1 VVCSKAGPL
10 SGVLIDLAYLFRPT
24 GACQAPLPYYRMET
38 GFTKWIIV
46 VTVVLCCL
54 LELIDTSIVNVA
66 LTQMMGNLSATQQE
80 VSWVVASYAIANV
93 IVIPMTGFL
102 AEQFGRK
109 NYYLASVILFTIASM
124 ACGQS
129 TNLWELVA
137 FRFIQGIGGGALMAT
152 SQAILID
159 TFPPEQLALGQ
170 ALFGMGVIIGP
181 TIGPTLGGFIVE
193 NYDWPWI
200 FYVNVP
206 VGIMASI
213 FTFLFIRD
221 PERIR
226 NAIPRPLRQ
235 IDWAGI
241 FLLVLGVGSTQLVL
255 EQGET
260 EDWFDSF
267 YIIFFTLMAVVG
279 VVGFIWRELTA
290 KYPIVDLRV
299 LTKSRNLAVGAF
311 LSFVLG
317 FGLFSS
323 VFIFPI
329 FTQRILGFTA
339 AQTGLIL
346 LPGALASG
354 LMMPLIGRALVAG
367 VPQKYMIPVGFII
380 FFFFTFWMSVKIS
393 PTAGE
398 DDFFWPLI
406 VRGVGLGLIFL
417 PITTMSLAGLQG
429 KDAGQAAG
437 LTGMIR
443 QLGGSFGVAI
453 VGTYLERTIQA
464 NRVALLPNISLYNT
478 ETVQRIQAFTQNFV
492 SKGFPLDQARQQAY
506 AALEGILMKQTSIIT
521 YSQVFTSLGVFFLAC
536 IPLILLVKRNKPGA
550 AVDLNA
556 AH

>member
-1 VVCSKAGPL
+1 
-10 SGVLIDLAYLFRPT
+10 
-24 GACQAPLPYYRMET
+24 MET
-38 GFTKWIIV
+38 GFKKWIIV
-46 VTVVLCCL
+46 ITVVLCVL

-66 LTQMMGNLSATQQE
+66 LNHMMGNLSATQQE

-109 NYYLASVILFTIASM
+109 NYFMFSVILFTLSSM

-129 TNLWELVA
+129 TDIWELVA

-159 TFPPEQLALGQ
+159 TFPPKQLALGQ

-181 TIGPTLGGFIVE
+181 TIGPTLGGYIV
-193 NYDWPWI
+193 DSSLGWPWI

-206 VGIMASI
+206 VGILATI

-221 PERIR
+221 PERIK
-226 NAIPRPLRQ
+226 NAIPTPLRQ

-241 FLLVLGVGSTQLVL
+241 FLLTLGVGSLQMVL

-260 EDWFDSF
+260 EDWFDSKF
-267 YIIFFTLMAVVG
+267 IVIFTLLSAIG
-279 VVGFIWRELTA
+279 IIGFIWRELTA
-290 KYPIVDLRV
+290 KKPIVDLRV
-299 LTKSRNLAVGAF
+299 LTKSRNLAVGAV

-317 FGLFSS
+317 FGLFAS
-323 VFIFPI
+323 VFVLPI
-329 FTQRILGFTA
+329 FTQRILGFSA
-339 AQTGLIL
+339 AQTGLML

-354 LMMPLIGRALVAG
+354 FMMPIIGKALQNG
-367 VPQKYMIPVGFII
+367 VPQKVLLPLGFTI
-380 FFFFTFWMSVKIS
+380 FFGFTFWMSAKIS
-393 PTAGE
+393 PTAGLS
-398 DDFFWPLI
+398 DFFWPLM

-453 VGTYLERTIQA
+453 VGTYLERATQA
-464 NRVALLPNISLYNT
+464 NRVALLPNISLYNL
-478 ETVQRIQAFTQNFV
+478 ETTQRMQAFTQGFMA
-492 SKGFPLDQARQQAY
+492 KGYSLAQAQQQAY
-506 AALEGILMKQTSIIT
+506 AALEGVLMKQVSIIT
-521 YSQVFTSLGVFFLAC
+521 YSQIFTTLGFFFIAC
-536 IPLILLVKRNKPGA
+536 LPLILFVKRPKPGEKM
-550 AVDLNA
+550 DLNA

>member
-1 VVCSKAGPL
+1 
-10 SGVLIDLAYLFRPT
+10 
-24 GACQAPLPYYRMET
+24 MET
-38 GFTKWIIV
+38 GFRKWIIV

-80 VSWVVASYAIANV
+80 VSWVIASYGIANV

-109 NYYLASVILFTIASM
+109 NYYLVSVIIFTLASM

-129 TNLWELVA
+129 TGLWELVA

-159 TFPPEQLALGQ
+159 TFPPKQLPLGQ

-181 TIGPTLGGFIVE
+181 TIGPTLGGYIVE

-206 VGIMASI
+206 VGILASI
-213 FTFLFIRD
+213 FTVLFIRD
-221 PERIR
+221 PERIK
-226 NAIPRPLRQ
+226 NAIPKPLRE
-235 IDWAGI
+235 IDWAGVG
-241 FLLVLGVGSTQLVL
+241 LLILGVGSMQLVL

-260 EDWFDSF
+260 EDWFDST
-267 YIIFFTLMAVVG
+267 YILSFTLLAVIG
-279 VVGFIWRELTA
+279 IIGFIWRELTA
-290 KYPIVDLRV
+290 KAPIVDLRI

-317 FGLFSS
+317 FGLFAS
-323 VFIFPI
+323 VFVFPI

-339 AQTGLIL
+339 EQTGYLL

-354 LMMPLIGRALVAG
+354 FMMPIIGRMLQAG
-367 VPQKYMIPVGFII
+367 VPQKLMIPVGFTI
-380 FFFFTFWMSVKIS
+380 FFFFTFWMAAKIS

-398 DDFFWPLI
+398 SDFFWPLI

-453 VGTYLERTIQA
+453 VGTYLERSIQA
-464 NRVALLPNISLYNT
+464 NRVALLPNISLYNP
-478 ETVQRIQAFTQNFV
+478 ETAQRIQAFTQGFMA
-492 SKGFPLDQARQQAY
+492 KGFPANQATQQAY
-506 AALEGILMKQTSIIT
+506 AALEGVLMKQVSLIT
-521 YSQVFTSLGVFFLAC
+521 YAQVFTSLGLFFLAC
-536 IPLILLVKRNKPGA
+536 LPLILLVKRAKPGEKM
-550 AVDLNA
+550 DLNA

>member
-1 VVCSKAGPL
+1 
-10 SGVLIDLAYLFRPT
+10 
-24 GACQAPLPYYRMET
+24 
-38 GFTKWIIV
+38 
-46 VTVVLCCL
+46 
-54 LELIDTSIVNVA
+54 
-66 LTQMMGNLSATQQE
+66 
-80 VSWVVASYAIANV
+80 
-93 IVIPMTGFL
+93 VIPMTGFL
-102 AEQFGRK
+102 AEQFGRR
-109 NYYLASVILFTIASM
+109 NYYLVSVILFTLASM

-129 TNLWELVA
+129 TGLWELVF

-159 TFPPEQLALGQ
+159 TFPPKQLPLGQ

-181 TIGPTLGGFIVE
+181 TIGPTLGGYIVE

-206 VGIMASI
+206 VGILASI
-213 FTFLFIRD
+213 FTILFIRD
-221 PERIR
+221 PERIK
-226 NAIPRPLRQ
+226 NAIPKPLRE
-235 IDWAGI
+235 IDWLGI
-241 FLLVLGVGSTQLVL
+241 GLLILGVGSMQLVL

-260 EDWFDSF
+260 EDWFDST
-267 YIIFFTLMAVVG
+267 YILSFTALAVIG

-290 KYPIVDLRV
+290 KAPIVDLRI

-317 FGLFSS
+317 FGLFAS
-323 VFIFPI
+323 VFVFPI

-339 AQTGLIL
+339 EQTGYLL

-354 LMMPLIGRALVAG
+354 FMMPIIGRMLQAG
-367 VPQKYMIPVGFII
+367 VPQKLMIPIGFTI
-380 FFFFTFWMSVKIS
+380 FFFFTFWMAAKIS

-398 DDFFWPLI
+398 SDFFWPLI

-453 VGTYLERTIQA
+453 VGTYLERSIQA
-464 NRVALLPNISLYNT
+464 NRVALLPNISLYNL
-478 ETVQRIQAFTQNFV
+478 ETTQRIQAFTQGFMA
-492 SKGFPLDQARQQAY
+492 KGYSMSQAQQQAY
-506 AALEGILMKQTSIIT
+506 AALEGVLMKQVSLIT
-521 YSQVFTSLGVFFLAC
+521 YSQVFTSLGLFFLAC
-536 IPLILLVKRNKPGA
+536 LPLILLVKRAKPGEKM
-550 AVDLNA
+550 DLNA

>member
-1 VVCSKAGPL
+1 
-10 SGVLIDLAYLFRPT
+10 
-24 GACQAPLPYYRMET
+24 MET
-38 GFTKWIIV
+38 GFRKWIIV
-46 VTVVLCCL
+46 VTVVLCVL

-80 VSWVVASYAIANV
+80 VSWVVAAYAIANV

-102 AEQFGRK
+102 AEQFGRR
-109 NYYLASVILFTIASM
+109 NYFLASVILFTLASI

-129 TNLWELVA
+129 TNIWELVA
-137 FRFIQGIGGGALMAT
+137 FRFIQGVGGGALMAT

-159 TFPPEQLALGQ
+159 TFPPKQLALGQ

-181 TIGPTLGGFIVE
+181 TIGPTLGGYIV
-193 NYDWPWI
+193 DSSLGWPWI

-206 VGIMASI
+206 VGILASI
-213 FTFLFIRD
+213 FTLLFIRD

-226 NAIPRPLRQ
+226 NAIPRSIRE

-241 FLLVLGVGSTQLVL
+241 GLLVLGVGSLQYVL

-260 EDWFDSF
+260 EDWFDSRVILLF
-267 YIIFFTLMAVVG
+267 STLAAVGII
-279 VVGFIWRELTA
+279 GFIWRELTA
-290 KYPIVDLRV
+290 DKPIVDLRV

-317 FGLFSS
+317 FGLFAS
-323 VFIFPI
+323 VFVLPI
-329 FTQRILGFTA
+329 FTQRILGFSA
-339 AQTGLIL
+339 AQTGLLL

-354 LMMPLIGRALVAG
+354 FMMPVIGKSLQNG
-367 VPQKYMIPVGFII
+367 VPQKLLLAMGFTI
-380 FFFFTFWMSVKIS
+380 FFGFTFWMSAKIS
-393 PTAGE
+393 PTAGTS
-398 DDFFWPLI
+398 DFFWPLI

-429 KDAGQAAG
+429 RDAGQAAG

-453 VGTYLERTIQA
+453 VGTYLERGINNA
-464 NRVALLPNISLYNT
+464 RVGLLPNISLYNP
-478 ETVQRIQAFTQNFV
+478 ETVQRIQAFTQNFINR
-492 SKGFPLDQARQQAY
+492 GFPAEQARQQAY
-506 AALEGILMKQTSIIT
+506 AALEGVLMKQVSIIT
-521 YSQVFTSLGVFFLAC
+521 YSQVFTTLGFFFIAC
-536 IPLILLVKRNKPGA
+536 LPLILLVKRTRPGEKI
-550 AVDLNA
+550 DLNA

>member
-1 VVCSKAGPL
+1 
-10 SGVLIDLAYLFRPT
+10 
-24 GACQAPLPYYRMET
+24 MET
-38 GFTKWIIV
+38 GFRKWIIV
-46 VTVVLCCL
+46 VTVVFCCL

-80 VSWVVASYAIANV
+80 VSWVIASYAIANV

-102 AEQFGRK
+102 AEQFGRR
-109 NYYLASVILFTIASM
+109 NYYLASVILFTLASM

-152 SQAILID
+152 SQAILVD
-159 TFPPEQLALGQ
+159 TFPPKQLPLGQ

-181 TIGPTLGGFIVE
+181 TIGPTLGGYIVE

-206 VGIMASI
+206 VGILASI
-213 FTFLFIRD
+213 FTVLFIRD
-221 PERIR
+221 PERIK
-226 NAIPRPLRQ
+226 NAIPRPLRD

-241 FLLVLGVGSTQLVL
+241 GFLILGVGSLQFVL
-255 EQGET
+255 EQGESD
-260 EDWFDSF
+260 DWFDDK
-267 YIIFFTLMAVVG
+267 IIVLFTVLAIVG
-279 VVGFIWRELTA
+279 VVGFLWRELTA
-290 KYPIVDLRV
+290 QAPIVDLRV

-317 FGLFSS
+317 FGLFAS
-323 VFIFPI
+323 VFVFPI

-339 AQTGLIL
+339 EQTGFIL

-354 LMMPLIGRALVAG
+354 FMMPIVGRMLMAG
-367 VPQKYMIPVGFII
+367 VPQKAMLPVGFLI
-380 FFFFTFWMSVKIS
+380 FFAFTFWMAAKIS

-398 DDFFWPLI
+398 SDFFWPLI
-406 VRGVGLGLIFL
+406 TRGVGLGLIFM

-429 KDAGQAAG
+429 RDAGQAAG

-453 VGTYLERTIQA
+453 VGTYLERTMQA
-464 NRVALLPNISLYNT
+464 NRIALLPNISLYNA
-478 ETVQRIQAFTQNFV
+478 ETTQRIQAFTQGFLA
-492 SKGFPLDQARQQAY
+492 KGYPLAQAQQQAY
-506 AALEGILMKQTSIIT
+506 AALEGVLMKQVSLIT
-521 YSQVFTSLGVFFLAC
+521 YSEIFTALGLFFLAC
-536 IPLILLVKRNKPGA
+536 VPLIFLVKRTKAGGKI
-550 AVDLNA
+550 DLNA

>member
-1 VVCSKAGPL
+1 
-10 SGVLIDLAYLFRPT
+10 
-24 GACQAPLPYYRMET
+24 MET
-38 GFTKWIIV
+38 GFRKWIIV
-46 VTVVLCCL
+46 ITVVLCCL

-109 NYYLASVILFTIASM
+109 NYYLVSVILFTLASM

-159 TFPPEQLALGQ
+159 TFPPKQLALGQ

-181 TIGPTLGGFIVE
+181 TIGPTLGGYIVE

-206 VGIMASI
+206 VGILASI
-213 FTFLFIRD
+213 FTTLFIRD
-221 PERIR
+221 PERIK
-226 NAIPRPLRQ
+226 NAIPKPLRE

-241 FLLVLGVGSTQLVL
+241 FFLILGVGSMQYVL
-255 EQGET
+255 EQGESN
-260 EDWFDSF
+260 DWFDDK
-267 YIIFFTLMAVVG
+267 IILLFTALSVIG
-279 VVGFIWRELTA
+279 VVGFLWRELTA
-290 KYPIVDLRV
+290 KAPIVDLRV

-317 FGLFSS
+317 FGLFAS
-323 VFIFPI
+323 VFVFPI

-339 AQTGLIL
+339 EQTGYLL

-354 LMMPLIGRALVAG
+354 FMMPIIGRMLQAG
-367 VPQKYMIPVGFII
+367 VPQKLMIPVGFTI
-380 FFFFTFWMSVKIS
+380 FFFFTFWMAAKIS

-398 DDFFWPLI
+398 SDFFWPLI

-417 PITTMSLAGLQG
+417 PITTMSLAGLAG

-453 VGTYLERTIQA
+453 VGTYLERSLQA
-464 NRVALLPNISLYNT
+464 NRVALLPNISLYNP
-478 ETVQRIQAFTQNFV
+478 ETTQRIQAFTQGFMA
-492 SKGFPLDQARQQAY
+492 KGYSMAQAQQQAY
-506 AALEGILMKQTSIIT
+506 AALEGVLMKQVSLIT
-521 YSQVFTSLGVFFLAC
+521 YSQVFTSLGLFFLAC
-536 IPLILLVKRNKPGA
+536 LPLILLVKRAKPGEKM
-550 AVDLNA
+550 DLNA

>member
-1 VVCSKAGPL
+1 
-10 SGVLIDLAYLFRPT
+10 
-24 GACQAPLPYYRMET
+24 MET
-38 GFTKWIIV
+38 GFRKWIIV
-46 VTVVLCCL
+46 ITVVLCCL

-80 VSWVVASYAIANV
+80 VSWVIASYGIANV

-109 NYYLASVILFTIASM
+109 NYYLVSVILFTLASM

-129 TNLWELVA
+129 TGLWELVF

-159 TFPPEQLALGQ
+159 TFPPKQLPLGQ

-181 TIGPTLGGFIVE
+181 TIGPTLGGYIVE

-206 VGIMASI
+206 VGILASI
-213 FTFLFIRD
+213 FTVLFIRD
-221 PERIR
+221 PERIK
-226 NAIPRPLRQ
+226 NAIPKPLRE

-241 FLLVLGVGSTQLVL
+241 GLLILGVGSMQLVL

-260 EDWFDSF
+260 EDWFDST
-267 YIIFFTLMAVVG
+267 YILGFTLLAVIG
-279 VVGFIWRELTA
+279 IVGFIWRELTA
-290 KYPIVDLRV
+290 KAPIVDLRI

-317 FGLFSS
+317 FGLFAS
-323 VFIFPI
+323 VFVFPI

-339 AQTGLIL
+339 EQTGYLL

-354 LMMPLIGRALVAG
+354 FMMPIIGRMLQAG
-367 VPQKYMIPVGFII
+367 VPQKLMIPVGFTI
-380 FFFFTFWMSVKIS
+380 FFFFTFWMAAKIS

-398 DDFFWPLI
+398 SDFFWPLI

-453 VGTYLERTIQA
+453 VGTYLERSIQA
-464 NRVALLPNISLYNT
+464 NRVALLPNISLYNP
-478 ETVQRIQAFTQNFV
+478 ETTQRIHAFTQGFMA
-492 SKGFPLDQARQQAY
+492 KGYSMAQAQQQAY
-506 AALEGILMKQTSIIT
+506 AALEGVLMKQVSLIT
-521 YSQVFTSLGVFFLAC
+521 YAQVFTSLGLFFLAC
-536 IPLILLVKRNKPGA
+536 LPLILLVKRAKPGEKM
-550 AVDLNA
+550 DLNA

>member
-1 VVCSKAGPL
+1 
-10 SGVLIDLAYLFRPT
+10 
-24 GACQAPLPYYRMET
+24 MET

-46 VTVVLCCL
+46 ITVVLCVL

-80 VSWVVASYAIANV
+80 VSWVVAAYAIANV

-102 AEQFGRK
+102 AEQFGRR
-109 NYYLASVILFTIASM
+109 NYFFASVVLFTIASI

-159 TFPPEQLALGQ
+159 TFPPRQLPLGQ

-181 TIGPTLGGFIVE
+181 TIGPTLGGYIVD

-206 VGIMASI
+206 VGIMATI
-213 FTFLFIRD
+213 FTLSFIRD
-221 PERIR
+221 PERIK
-226 NAIPRPLRQ
+226 NAIPRPLRE

-241 FLLVLGVGSTQLVL
+241 GLLILGVGSLQYVL
-255 EQGET
+255 EQGESK
-260 EDWFDSF
+260 DWFEDN
-267 YIIFFTLMAVVG
+267 IIILFTVFSVTG
-279 VVGFIWRELTA
+279 IVGFIWRELTA
-290 KYPIVDLRV
+290 EKPIVDLKV
-299 LTKSRNLAVGAF
+299 LGKSRNLAVGAF

-317 FGLFSS
+317 FGLFAS
-323 VFIFPI
+323 VFVFPI
-329 FTQRILGFTA
+329 FTQRILGFSA
-339 AQTGLIL
+339 AQTGFLL

-354 LMMPLIGRALVAG
+354 FMMPVIGKALQAG
-367 VPQKYMIPVGFII
+367 VSQKYMIPVGFII
-380 FFFFTFWMSVKIS
+380 FFAFTFWMSGKIS

-398 DDFFWPLI
+398 SDFFWPLM

-429 KDAGQAAG
+429 KEAGQAAG
-437 LTGMIR
+437 ITGMIR

-453 VGTYLERTIQA
+453 VGTYLERNLA
-464 NRVALLPNISLYNT
+464 YNRVALLPNISLYNP
-478 ETVQRIQAFTQNFV
+478 ETTQRIQAFTQNFMA
-492 SKGFPLDQARQQAY
+492 KGFPFEQAQRQAY
-506 AALEGILMKQTSIIT
+506 AALEGILMKQTSLIT
-521 YSQVFTSLGVFFLAC
+521 YSQIFTALGVFFLAC
-536 IPLILLVKRNKPGA
+536 LPLILLVKRVKVVGK
-550 AVDLNA
+550 VSMD

>member
-1 VVCSKAGPL
+1 
-10 SGVLIDLAYLFRPT
+10 
-24 GACQAPLPYYRMET
+24 MET
-38 GFTKWIIV
+38 GFRKWIIV
-46 VTVVLCCL
+46 VTVVFCCL

-129 TNLWELVA
+129 TSLEELVF

-159 TFPPEQLALGQ
+159 TFPPKQLPLGQ

-181 TIGPTLGGFIVE
+181 TIGPTLGGYIVE
-193 NYDWPWI
+193 NYSWPWI

-206 VGIMASI
+206 VGILASI
-213 FTFLFIRD
+213 FTLLFIRD
-221 PERIR
+221 PERIK
-226 NAIPRPLRQ
+226 NAIPRPLRE

-241 FLLVLGVGSTQLVL
+241 GLLIMGVGSLQFVL

-260 EDWFDSF
+260 NDWFDDNS
-267 YIIFFTLMAVVG
+267 IRLFTALAVIG
-279 VVGFIWRELTA
+279 VVGFLWRELTA
-290 KYPIVDLRV
+290 KAPIVDLRV
-299 LTKSRNLAVGAF
+299 LGKSRNLAVGAF

-317 FGLFSS
+317 FGLFAS
-323 VFIFPI
+323 VFVFPI
-329 FTQRILGFTA
+329 FTQRILGFSA
-339 AQTGLIL
+339 EQTGWIL

-354 LMMPLIGRALVAG
+354 FMMPIVGRMLMAG
-367 VPQKYMIPVGFII
+367 VPQKAMLPVGFAI
-380 FFFFTFWMSVKIS
+380 FFAFTFWMGAKIS

-398 DDFFWPLI
+398 QDFFWPLI
-406 VRGVGLGLIFL
+406 VRGVGLGLIFM

-429 KDAGQAAG
+429 RDAGQAAG

-453 VGTYLERTIQA
+453 VGTYLERSVQN

-478 ETVQRIQAFTQNFV
+478 ETAQRVQAFTQSFLN
-492 SKGFPLDQARQQAY
+492 KGLPLDQAKQAAY
-506 AALEGILMKQTSIIT
+506 AALEGVLMKQVSLIT
-521 YSQVFTSLGVFFLAC
+521 YTQIFYALGIFFISC
-536 IPLILLVKRNKPGA
+536 VPLILFVKRNRPGEKI
-550 AVDLNA
+550 DMNA

>member
-1 VVCSKAGPL
+1 
-10 SGVLIDLAYLFRPT
+10 
-24 GACQAPLPYYRMET
+24 MET
-38 GFTKWIIV
+38 GFKKWIIV
-46 VTVVLCCL
+46 ITVVLCCL

-80 VSWVVASYAIANV
+80 VSWVIASYGIANV

-102 AEQFGRK
+102 AEQFGRR
-109 NYYLASVILFTIASM
+109 NYYLVSVILFTLASM

-129 TNLWELVA
+129 TGLWELVF

-159 TFPPEQLALGQ
+159 TFPPKQLPLGQ

-181 TIGPTLGGFIVE
+181 TIGPTLGGYIVE

-206 VGIMASI
+206 VGILASI
-213 FTFLFIRD
+213 FTLLFIRD
-221 PERIR
+221 PERIK
-226 NAIPRPLRQ
+226 NAIPKPLRE
-235 IDWAGI
+235 IDWLGI
-241 FLLVLGVGSTQLVL
+241 GLLILGVGSMQLVL

-260 EDWFDSF
+260 EDWFDST
-267 YIIFFTLMAVVG
+267 YILSFTALAVIG

-290 KYPIVDLRV
+290 KAPIVDLRI

-317 FGLFSS
+317 FGLFAS
-323 VFIFPI
+323 VFVFPI

-339 AQTGLIL
+339 EQTGYLL

-354 LMMPLIGRALVAG
+354 FMMPIIGRMLQAG
-367 VPQKYMIPVGFII
+367 VPQKLMIPVGFTI
-380 FFFFTFWMSVKIS
+380 FFFFTFWMAAKIS

-398 DDFFWPLI
+398 SDFFWPLI

-453 VGTYLERTIQA
+453 VGTYLERSIQA
-464 NRVALLPNISLYNT
+464 NRVALLPNISLYNP
-478 ETVQRIQAFTQNFV
+478 ETTQRIQAFTQAFMA
-492 SKGFPLDQARQQAY
+492 KGYSMGQAQQQAY
-506 AALEGILMKQTSIIT
+506 AALEGVLMKQVSLIT
-521 YSQVFTSLGVFFLAC
+521 YAQVFTSLGVFFLAC
-536 IPLILLVKRNKPGA
+536 LPLILLVKRAKPGEKM
-550 AVDLNA
+550 DLNA

>member
-1 VVCSKAGPL
+1 
-10 SGVLIDLAYLFRPT
+10 
-24 GACQAPLPYYRMET
+24 MET

-46 VTVVLCCL
+46 ITVVLCCL

-80 VSWVVASYAIANV
+80 VSWVVASYGIANV

-109 NYYLASVILFTIASM
+109 NYYFVSVVIFTLASV

-129 TNLWELVA
+129 TGLWELVA

-159 TFPPEQLALGQ
+159 TFPPKQLPLGQ

-181 TIGPTLGGFIVE
+181 TIGPTLGGYIVD

-206 VGIMASI
+206 VGIMAAI
-213 FTFLFIRD
+213 FTLLFIRD
-221 PERIR
+221 PERIK
-226 NAIPRPLRQ
+226 NAIPRPLRE
-235 IDWAGI
+235 IDWLGI
-241 FLLVLGVGSTQLVL
+241 GLLILGVGSLQLVL

-260 EDWFDSF
+260 EDWFDSA
-267 YIIFFTLMAVVG
+267 YINTFAVLAAIG
-279 VVGFIWRELTA
+279 VIGFIWRELTA
-290 KYPIVDLRV
+290 SKPIVDLRV
-299 LTKSRNLAVGAF
+299 LGKSRNLAVGAF

-317 FGLFSS
+317 FGLFAS
-323 VFIFPI
+323 VFVFPI

-339 AQTGLIL
+339 AQTGYLL

-354 LMMPLIGRALVAG
+354 FMMPVIGRMLVAG
-367 VPQKYMIPVGFII
+367 VPQKIMIPVGFTI
-380 FFFFTFWMSVKIS
+380 FFLFTFWMGARIS

-398 DDFFWPLI
+398 SDFFWPLI

-437 LTGMIR
+437 ITGMIR

-453 VGTYLERTIQA
+453 VGTYLERSIQNTRA
-464 NRVALLPNISLYNT
+464 NELSHISLYDP
-478 ETVQRIQAFTQNFV
+478 ETVNRIQAFTQSFIAR
-492 SKGFPLDQARQQAY
+492 GFPTNQAQQQAY
-506 AALEGILMKQTSIIT
+506 AALEGILMKQVSIIT
-521 YSQVFTSLGVFFLAC
+521 YSNIFVALGFFFIAC
-536 IPLILLVKRNKPGA
+536 LPLILLVKRAKAGGKI
-550 AVDLNA
+550 DLNA

>member
-1 VVCSKAGPL
+1 
-10 SGVLIDLAYLFRPT
+10 
-24 GACQAPLPYYRMET
+24 MET

-46 VTVVLCCL
+46 ITVVMCCL

-80 VSWVVASYAIANV
+80 VSWVVASYGIANV

-102 AEQFGRK
+102 AEQFGRR
-109 NYYLASVILFTIASM
+109 NYYLVSVILFTLASI

-129 TNLWELVA
+129 TNIWELVA
-137 FRFIQGIGGGALMAT
+137 FRFVQGIGGGALMAT

-159 TFPPEQLALGQ
+159 TFPPKQLPLGQ

-181 TIGPTLGGFIVE
+181 TIGPTLGGFIVD

-213 FTFLFIRD
+213 FTIAFIRD
-221 PERIR
+221 PERIK
-226 NAIPRPLRQ
+226 NAIPRPLRE

-241 FLLVLGVGSTQLVL
+241 FLLILGVGSLQYVL
-255 EQGET
+255 EQGESN
-260 EDWFDSF
+260 DWFEDNL
-267 YIIFFTLMAVVG
+267 ILFFTALAVIG
-279 VVGFIWRELTA
+279 MVGFVWRELTA
-290 KYPIVDLRV
+290 EQPIVDLRV
-299 LTKSRNLAVGAF
+299 LGKSRNLAVGAV

-317 FGLFSS
+317 FGMFAS

-329 FTQRILGFTA
+329 FTQRILGFSA

-354 LMMPLIGRALVAG
+354 FMMPVIGKMLQAG
-367 VPQKYMIPVGFII
+367 VPQKYMIPVGFFI
-380 FFFFTFWMSVKIS
+380 FFVFTFWMAKIIS

-398 DDFFWPLI
+398 DNFFWPLM
-406 VRGVGLGLIFL
+406 VRGLGMGLIFL

-429 KDAGQAAG
+429 KEAGQAAG

-453 VGTYLERTIQA
+453 VGTVLERSIYQ
-464 NRVALLPNISLYNT
+464 NRVGMLPNISLYNS
-478 ETVQRIQAFTQNFV
+478 ETVQRVQAFTANFM
-492 SKGFPLDQARQQAY
+492 SKGFSAEQAQQQAY
-506 AALEGILMKQTSIIT
+506 AALEGILMKQVSIIT
-521 YSQVFTSLGVFFLAC
+521 YGQIFSMLGFFFLAC
-536 IPLILLVKRNKPGA
+536 LPLVMLIKRARRGEA
-550 AVDLNA
+550 IDLNA

>member
-1 VVCSKAGPL
+1 
-10 SGVLIDLAYLFRPT
+10 
-24 GACQAPLPYYRMET
+24 
-38 GFTKWIIV
+38 
-46 VTVVLCCL
+46 L

-80 VSWVVASYAIANV
+80 VTWVVASYGIANV

-102 AEQFGRK
+102 AEQFGRR
-109 NYYLASVILFTIASM
+109 NYYLASVILFTLASM

-129 TNLWELVA
+129 TNIWELVA

-159 TFPPEQLALGQ
+159 TFPPKQLPLGQ

-181 TIGPTLGGFIVE
+181 TIGPTLGGYIVDS
-193 NYDWPWI
+193 NLGWPWI

-206 VGIMASI
+206 VGILAAI
-213 FTFLFIRD
+213 FTALFIRD
-221 PERIR
+221 PERIK
-226 NAIPRPLRQ
+226 NAIPRPIRE
-235 IDWAGI
+235 IDWLGI
-241 FLLVLGVGSTQLVL
+241 GLLIMGVGSLQLVL

-260 EDWFDSF
+260 EDWFESA
-267 YIIFFTLMAVVG
+267 YINTFVLLAAVG
-279 VVGFIWRELTA
+279 IIGFVWRELTA
-290 KYPIVDLRV
+290 EKPIVDLRV
-299 LTKSRNLAVGAF
+299 LGKSRNLAVGAF

-317 FGLFSS
+317 FGLFAS
-323 VFIFPI
+323 VFVFPI

-339 AQTGLIL
+339 AQTGLLL

-354 LMMPLIGRALVAG
+354 FMMPIIGKALQAG
-367 VPQKYMIPVGFII
+367 VPQKFMIPVGFTI
-380 FFFFTFWMSVKIS
+380 FFIFTFWMSARIS

-398 DDFFWPLI
+398 SDFFWPLM

-437 LTGMIR
+437 ITGMIR

-453 VGTYLERTIQA
+453 VGTYLERSMAA
-464 NRVALLPNISLYNT
+464 NRVGLLPNISLYNP
-478 ETVQRIQAFTQNFV
+478 ETVQRIQSFTQNFI
-492 SKGFPLDQARQQAY
+492 SRGFPAEQARQQAY
-506 AALEGILMKQTSIIT
+506 AALEGILMKQVSIIT
-521 YSQVFTSLGVFFLAC
+521 YSQVFTALGIFFIAC
-536 IPLILLVKRNKPGA
+536 LPLILLVKRSRPGEKM
-550 AVDLNA
+550 DLNA

>member
-1 VVCSKAGPL
+1 
-10 SGVLIDLAYLFRPT
+10 
-24 GACQAPLPYYRMET
+24 MET

-46 VTVVLCCL
+46 ITVVLCCL

-80 VSWVVASYAIANV
+80 VSWVVASYGIANV

-102 AEQFGRK
+102 AEQFGRR
-109 NYYLASVILFTIASM
+109 NYYFVSVLIFTIASI

-129 TNLWELVA
+129 TNIWELVA
-137 FRFIQGIGGGALMAT
+137 FRFVQGIGGGALMAT
-152 SQAILID
+152 SQSILID
-159 TFPPEQLALGQ
+159 TFPPKQLPLGQ

-181 TIGPTLGGFIVE
+181 TIGPTLGGYIVD

-206 VGIMASI
+206 VGILASI
-213 FTFLFIRD
+213 FTLLFIRD
-221 PERIR
+221 PERIK
-226 NAIPRPLRQ
+226 NAIPRPLRE

-241 FLLVLGVGSTQLVL
+241 GLLVLGVGSLQLVL

-260 EDWFDSF
+260 EDWFESA
-267 YIIFFTLMAVVG
+267 YINTFVVLSIIG
-279 VVGFIWRELTA
+279 IVGFIWRELTA
-290 KYPIVDLRV
+290 KQPIVDLRV
-299 LTKSRNLAVGAF
+299 LGKSRNLAVGAF

-317 FGLFSS
+317 FGLFAS
-323 VFIFPI
+323 VFVFPI

-339 AQTGLIL
+339 AQTGYLL

-354 LMMPLIGRALVAG
+354 FMMPLIGRALQAG
-367 VPQKYMIPVGFII
+367 VPQKFMIPVGFTI
-380 FFFFTFWMSVKIS
+380 FFFFTFWMASRIS

-398 DDFFWPLI
+398 SDFFWPLM

-453 VGTYLERTIQA
+453 VGTYLERSIAQ
-464 NRVALLPNISLYNT
+464 NRVGLLPHISLYNP
-478 ETVQRIQAFTQNFV
+478 ETVQRIQAFTQNFMAR
-492 SKGFPLDQARQQAY
+492 GFSFDQAQRQAY
-506 AALEGILMKQTSIIT
+506 AALEGILMKQVSIIT
-521 YSQVFTSLGVFFLAC
+521 YAQVFSGLGFFFIAC
-536 IPLILLVKRNKPGA
+536 LPLVLFIKRVKVTGKISM
-550 AVDLNA
+550 D

>member
-1 VVCSKAGPL
+1 
-10 SGVLIDLAYLFRPT
+10 
-24 GACQAPLPYYRMET
+24 MET
-38 GFTKWIIV
+38 GFKKWIIV

-80 VSWVVASYAIANV
+80 VSWVIASYGIANV

-102 AEQFGRK
+102 AEQFGRR
-109 NYYLASVILFTIASM
+109 NYYLVSVIIFTLASM

-129 TNLWELVA
+129 TGLWELVA

-159 TFPPEQLALGQ
+159 TFPPKQLPLGQ

-181 TIGPTLGGFIVE
+181 TIGPTLGGYIVE

-206 VGIMASI
+206 VGILASI
-213 FTFLFIRD
+213 FTLLFIRD
-221 PERIR
+221 PERIK
-226 NAIPRPLRQ
+226 NAIPKPLRE
-235 IDWAGI
+235 IDWAGVG
-241 FLLVLGVGSTQLVL
+241 LLILGVGSMQLVL

-260 EDWFDSF
+260 EDWFDSN
-267 YIIFFTLMAVVG
+267 YILTFTALAVIG

-290 KYPIVDLRV
+290 KSPIVDLRI

-317 FGLFSS
+317 FGLFAS
-323 VFIFPI
+323 VFVFPI

-339 AQTGLIL
+339 EQTGYLL

-354 LMMPLIGRALVAG
+354 FMMPIIGRMLQAG
-367 VPQKYMIPVGFII
+367 VPQKLMIPVGFTI
-380 FFFFTFWMSVKIS
+380 FFFFTFWMASKIS

-398 DDFFWPLI
+398 SDFFWPLI

-453 VGTYLERTIQA
+453 VGTYLERSIQA
-464 NRVALLPNISLYNT
+464 NRVALLPNISLYNP
-478 ETVQRIQAFTQNFV
+478 ETAQRIQAFTQSFMA
-492 SKGFPLDQARQQAY
+492 KGFPANQATQQAY
-506 AALEGILMKQTSIIT
+506 AALEGVLMKQVSLIT
-521 YSQVFTSLGVFFLAC
+521 YAQVFTSLGLFFLAC
-536 IPLILLVKRNKPGA
+536 LPLILLVKRAKPGEKM
-550 AVDLNA
+550 DLNA

>member
-1 VVCSKAGPL
+1 
-10 SGVLIDLAYLFRPT
+10 
-24 GACQAPLPYYRMET
+24 MET
-38 GFTKWIIV
+38 GFRKWIIV

-102 AEQFGRK
+102 AEQFGRR
-109 NYYLASVILFTIASM
+109 NYYLVSVILFTLASM

-159 TFPPEQLALGQ
+159 TFPPKQLALGQ

-181 TIGPTLGGFIVE
+181 TIGPTLGGYIVD

-206 VGIMASI
+206 VGILASI
-213 FTFLFIRD
+213 FTFSFIRD
-221 PERIR
+221 PERIK
-226 NAIPRPLRQ
+226 NAIPRPLRE

-241 FLLVLGVGSTQLVL
+241 ILLVLGVGSLQYVL
-255 EQGET
+255 EQGESN
-260 EDWFDSF
+260 DWFDDA
-267 YIIFFTLMAVVG
+267 YIQLFTVLSAIG
-279 VVGFIWRELTA
+279 IIGFIWRELTA
-290 KYPIVDLRV
+290 KAPIVDLRV
-299 LTKSRNLAVGAF
+299 LTKSRNLSVGAF

-317 FGLFSS
+317 FGLFAS
-323 VFIFPI
+323 VFVFPI

-339 AQTGLIL
+339 AQTGLLL

-354 LMMPLIGRALVAG
+354 FMMPVIGRMLQAG
-367 VPQKYMIPVGFII
+367 VPQKFMIPVGFII

-398 DDFFWPLI
+398 SDFFWPLM

-437 LTGMIR
+437 ITGMIR

-453 VGTYLERTIQA
+453 VGTYLERSIQY
-464 NRVALLPNISLYNT
+464 NRVALLPNLSLYSP
-478 ETVQRIQAFTQNFV
+478 ETVQRLQAFTQSFLA
-492 SKGFPLDQARQQAY
+492 KGFPINQAQQQAY
-506 AALEGILMKQTSIIT
+506 AALEGVLMKQVSLIT

-536 IPLILLVKRNKPGA
+536 LPLILLVKRAKTGEKI
-550 AVDLNA
+550 DLNA

>member
-1 VVCSKAGPL
+1 
-10 SGVLIDLAYLFRPT
+10 
-24 GACQAPLPYYRMET
+24 MET
-38 GFTKWIIV
+38 GFRKWIIV

-80 VSWVVASYAIANV
+80 VSWVIASYGIANV

-109 NYYLASVILFTIASM
+109 NYYLVSVIIFTLASM

-129 TNLWELVA
+129 TGLWELVA

-159 TFPPEQLALGQ
+159 TFPPKQLPLGQ

-181 TIGPTLGGFIVE
+181 TIGPTLGGYIVE

-206 VGIMASI
+206 VGILASI
-213 FTFLFIRD
+213 FTILFIRD
-221 PERIR
+221 PERIK
-226 NAIPRPLRQ
+226 NAIPKPLRE
-235 IDWAGI
+235 IDWAGVG
-241 FLLVLGVGSTQLVL
+241 LLILGVGSMQLVL

-260 EDWFDSF
+260 EDWFDST
-267 YIIFFTLMAVVG
+267 YILSFTLLAVIG
-279 VVGFIWRELTA
+279 IVGFIWRELTA
-290 KYPIVDLRV
+290 KAPIVDLRI

-317 FGLFSS
+317 FGLFAS
-323 VFIFPI
+323 VFVFPI

-339 AQTGLIL
+339 EQTGYLL

-354 LMMPLIGRALVAG
+354 FMMPIIGRMLMAG
-367 VPQKYMIPVGFII
+367 IPQKAMLPVGFAI
-380 FFFFTFWMSVKIS
+380 FFGFTFWMGSRIS

-398 DDFFWPLI
+398 HDFFWPLI

-453 VGTYLERTIQA
+453 VGTYLERSIQA
-464 NRVALLPNISLYNT
+464 NRVALLPNISLYNP
-478 ETVQRIQAFTQNFV
+478 ETTQRIQAFTQGFLA
-492 SKGFPLDQARQQAY
+492 KGYPLNQATQQAY
-506 AALEGILMKQTSIIT
+506 AALEGVLMKQVSLIT
-521 YSQVFTSLGVFFLAC
+521 YAQVFTSLGLFFLAC
-536 IPLILLVKRNKPGA
+536 LPLILLVKRAKPGEKM
-550 AVDLNA
+550 DLNA

>member
-1 VVCSKAGPL
+1 
-10 SGVLIDLAYLFRPT
+10 
-24 GACQAPLPYYRMET
+24 MET

-102 AEQFGRK
+102 AEQFGRR
-109 NYYLASVILFTIASM
+109 NYYFVSVVIFTLASM

-129 TNLWELVA
+129 TNIWELVA

-159 TFPPEQLALGQ
+159 TFPPKQLPLGQ

-181 TIGPTLGGFIVE
+181 TIGPTLGGYIVD

-206 VGIMASI
+206 VGILAAI
-213 FTFLFIRD
+213 FTLLFIRD
-221 PERIR
+221 PERIK
-226 NAIPRPLRQ
+226 NAIPRPLRE

-241 FLLVLGVGSTQLVL
+241 FLLILGVGSLQFVL

-260 EDWFDSF
+260 KDWFEDNTILLFTGLS
-267 YIIFFTLMAVVG
+267 IIG
-279 VVGFIWRELTA
+279 IIGFVWRELTA
-290 KYPIVDLRV
+290 RQPIVDLRV
-299 LTKSRNLAVGAF
+299 LGKSRNLAVGAF

-317 FGLFSS
+317 FGLFAS
-323 VFIFPI
+323 VFVFPI

-339 AQTGLIL
+339 AQTGYLL

-354 LMMPLIGRALVAG
+354 FMMPLIGRALQAG
-367 VPQKYMIPVGFII
+367 IPQKFMIPVGFTI
-380 FFFFTFWMSVKIS
+380 FFIFTTWMASRIS

-398 DDFFWPLI
+398 SDFFWPLM

-437 LTGMIR
+437 ITGMIR

-453 VGTYLERTIQA
+453 VGTYLERSLMQ
-464 NRVALLPNISLYNT
+464 NRASLSANISLYDP
-478 ETVQRIQAFTQNFV
+478 ETVQRVQAFTQNFLA
-492 SKGFPLDQARQQAY
+492 KGFPFEQAQQQAY
-506 AALEGILMKQTSIIT
+506 AALQGILMKQVSLIT
-521 YSQVFTSLGVFFLAC
+521 YSQIFSALGFFFLAC
-536 IPLILLVKRNKPGA
+536 LPLILLVKRVKVTGKISM
-550 AVDLNA
+550 D